1 VLRVTVKHFGPIREA
16 DVTLG
21 ALTVFIGP
29 NNAGKSYMALLLYAL
44 FRLFGRPASGSF
56 RLRSWR
62 RPVFAHIPEP
72 SDDVKNELDRVLH
85 LKNALLPPKNAV
97 VFDELPGPVRDAV
110 GRDFEERCGLLTNQL
125 GRELQRCF
133 GSELAA
139 LISPKRH
146 SRFRLTIESTHPRL
160 RITFGLKRNKL
171 VIQENDYSFSGVTFQ
186 IAGLRDAP
194 PDYRFSIL
202 LDLLA
207 EQYFHEFLEI
217 PYYFPAARSG
227 ILQSHRALAG
237 AMVSRSPL
245 VGIEPTEIPR
255 LTGVVADF
263 ISNLLTLEAR
273 RPRDKAFLEIAHFLE
288 AHLSRGKIDVELP
301 KSGDGYPEMIYEADG
316 NRFPMHR
323 TSSMVSEIAPIV
335 LFLKYVIGKHDL
347 LMIEEPEAH
356 LHPENQRKLARAI
369 ARMVNKGLHVL
380 LTTHSDYFL
389 QQLSNLMR
397 MGATGTPPGRLGYE
411 DADRLAQDDVK
422 AYLFSFRADQSGTET
437 KDLPVTAK
445 EGIPEDAFVQVAE
458 SIYDET
464 VKLERMAQT

>member
-1 VLRVTVKHFGPIREA
+1 MLRVTVKHFGPIREA
-16 DVTLG
+16 DVTLRP
-21 ALTVFIGP
+21 LTVFIGP

-44 FRLFGRPASGSF
+44 LGLFGRPTLPFLRF
-56 RLRSWR
+56 RPWR
-62 RPVFAHIPEP
+62 RRMFPADIPEP
-72 SDDVKNELDRVLH
+72 SDDVRKDLARVIKGSNEVT
-85 LKNALLPPKNAV
+85 
-97 VFDELPGPVRDAV
+97 FEELPSPVQESIGKA
-110 GRDFEERCGLLTNQL
+110 FTQLCGVLSSRLSS
-125 GRELQRCF
+125 EIQRCF
-133 GSELAA
+133 GSELMD
-139 LISPKRH
+139 LIPPAFQRH
-146 SRFRLTIESTHPRL
+146 FKLTVESTRPHL
-160 RITFGLKRNKL
+160 RIVFGLKNKKL
-171 VIQENDYSFSGVTFQ
+171 VLRTQDFSFSGVKFQ
-186 IAGLRDAP
+186 VGRLHEAP
-194 PDYRFSIL
+194 PEYSFSML
-202 LDLLA
+202 VGFLV
-207 EQYFHEFLEI
+207 EQYFHDFLER

-237 AMVSRSPL
+237 VMVSRSPL
-245 VGIEPTEIPR
+245 VGIEAIEIPR

-288 AHLSRGKIDVELP
+288 VHLSRGKIDVELP

-335 LFLKYVIGKHDL
+335 LFLKYVIGKNDL

-389 QQLSNLMR
+389 QQLSNLIR
-397 MGATGTPPGRLGYE
+397 MGATGTASDRLGYE
-411 DADRLAQDDVK
+411 GADRLAHDDVR

-437 KDLPVTAK
+437 KELPVTVK